1 MTILTGN
8 SYIQMSSFSCLYRF
22 ITDLLEA
29 DTQHPLTIFT
39 PLRLVSLPSLYS
51 RFITA
56 ARMMRQKSHCHKTG
70 ESIRC
75 GLGNPL
81 SFRVVH
87 QMLEEELQLTECP
100 PAARPDSQV
109 AYEAV
114 QSSGVAVCCE
124 VLPMIGRNHKCAF
137 FRFSNKVPTGRI
149 SDGLFLRLAVSMV
162 FELLCLWL
170 TYS

>member
-1 MTILTGN
+1 MTISDGRF
-8 SYIQMSSFSCLYRF
+8 SYPISSFSCLYRF

-39 PLRLVSLPSLYS
+39 PLPLVSLPSLSS
-51 RFITA
+51 RFITT
-56 ARMMRQKSHCHKTG
+56 ARMMRNNESLSSAQDRREHKS
-70 ESIRC
+70 

-81 SFRVVH
+81 SFWVVL

-114 QSSGVAVCCE
+114 PSSGVAVCK
-124 VLPMIGRNHKCAF
+124 VLPMIGRNHKCA
-137 FRFSNKVPTGRI
+137 
-149 SDGLFLRLAVSMV
+149 LFPIL
-162 FELLCLWL
+162 
-170 TYS
+170 